1 MSSRSGIFEIP
12 KHNTLVVLEIGS
24 IFNDN
29 VTISIVNAR
38 STYKFWNASLE
49 HLLRKKLL
57 FQSYFDQVILRL
69 MAPKPLEFYSLSYV
83 STNVVTKC
91 HIPSR

>member
-1 MSSRSGIFEIP
+1 M
-12 KHNTLVVLEIGS
+12 LEIGS

-38 STYKFWNASLE
+38 STTYKFWNASLE

-83 STNVVTKC
+83 STYVVT
-91 HIPSR
+91 